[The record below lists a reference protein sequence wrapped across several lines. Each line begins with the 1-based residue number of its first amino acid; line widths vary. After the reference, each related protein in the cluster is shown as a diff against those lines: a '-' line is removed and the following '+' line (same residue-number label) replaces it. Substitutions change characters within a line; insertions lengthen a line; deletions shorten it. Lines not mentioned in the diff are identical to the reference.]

1 MPHIVTFTKTQ
12 HSNYTEIKMNKHIKP
27 FLALTIIFLT
37 TMTTVNAQK
46 TALDSA
52 TLSQQ
57 FQYVKKI
64 SSSYQEFKVIKGSRL
79 NKLWSNAMDSLT
91 AVRENLTKTDQVIST
106 QKKEINN
113 LNTEL
118 TNTKEQL
125 ASVNEEK
132 DNISLLG
139 MGMSKG
145 KYKTIMWSA
154 IIGLLA
160 LFGLAFFKFKNS
172 NQITKTTRK
181 DYQDIQEEYNDFKSN
196 ALEKER
202 KLKRELQT
210 ELNKIEDLKRKMG

>member
-1 MPHIVTFTKTQ
+1 
-12 HSNYTEIKMNKHIKP
+12 MNKLTKS
-27 FLALTIIFLT
+27 FFGFTIIFFAT
-37 TMTTVNAQK
+37 FTTVTAQK

-91 AVRENLTKTDQVIST
+91 SARENLTKTKQIVST
-106 QKKEINN
+106 QKKEISN
-113 LNTEL
+113 LNIEL
-118 TNTKEQL
+118 SNTKEQL
-125 ASVNEEK
+125 VNVNEEK

-139 MGMSKG
+139 INMSKG
-145 KYKTIMWSA
+145 KYKTTMWAA

-160 LFGLAFFKFKNS
+160 LFGFTFFKFKNS

-181 DYQDIQEEYNDFKSN
+181 DHQDILEEYNTFKHN

>member
-1 MPHIVTFTKTQ
+1 
-12 HSNYTEIKMNKHIKP
+12 MNKYIKS
-27 FLALTIIFLT
+27 FLALTVILFATLT
-37 TMTTVNAQK
+37 AANAQK

-57 FQYVKKI
+57 FQYIKKV
-64 SSSYQEFKVIKGSRL
+64 SSSHNEFKVVKVTRL
-79 NKLWSNAMDSLT
+79 NKLWSNAIDSLT
-91 AVRENLTKTDQVIST
+91 SVRGTLTKTNQVVST
-106 QKKEINN
+106 QKKEIAN

-145 KYKTIMWSA
+145 KYKTIMWA
-154 IIGLLA
+154 AVIGLAA
-160 LFGLAFFKFKNS
+160 LFALTFFKFKNS

-181 DYQDIQEEYNDFKSN
+181 DHHDIQEEYNDFKSN

>member
-1 MPHIVTFTKTQ
+1 
-12 HSNYTEIKMNKHIKP
+12 MNKYIKS
-27 FLALTIIFLT
+27 FLALTVIFFATLT
-37 TMTTVNAQK
+37 AANAQK

-57 FQYVKKI
+57 FQYIKKV
-64 SSSYQEFKVIKGSRL
+64 SSSHNEFKVVKVTRL
-79 NKLWSNAMDSLT
+79 NKLWSNAIDSLT
-91 AVRENLTKTDQVIST
+91 SVKENLVKTNQVVST
-106 QKKEINN
+106 QKKEISN

-139 MGMSKG
+139 MSMSKG
-145 KYKTIMWSA
+145 KYKTIMWA
-154 IIGLLA
+154 AVIGLATLFA
-160 LFGLAFFKFKNS
+160 LTFFKFKSS

-181 DYQDIQEEYNDFKSN
+181 DHQDIQEEYNDFKSN